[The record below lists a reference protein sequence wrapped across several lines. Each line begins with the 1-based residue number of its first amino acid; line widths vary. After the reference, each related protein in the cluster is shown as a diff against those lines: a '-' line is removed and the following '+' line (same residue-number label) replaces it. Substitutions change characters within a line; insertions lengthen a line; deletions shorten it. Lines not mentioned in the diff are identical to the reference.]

1 MELAVFIV
9 NVGMNFFVFEWPW
22 LKLSLCNFVLI
33 LLFIFNLT
41 IQINDLFILFCLA
54 LLFPLSFFKTKMLE
68 NMLNYIL
75 GLYEVESMV
84 LGMSGIRRI

>member
-1 MELAVFIV
+1 
-9 NVGMNFFVFEWPW
+9 MNFFVFEWPW

-54 LLFPLSFFKTKMLE
+54 LLFPFSFFKIKMLE

-75 GLYEVESMV
+75 GLYEVDSMV
-84 LGMSGIRRI
+84 QGMGGIRRI